1 MYDHLLGEIVEK
13 HASRAVVR
21 CAGVGYDV
29 RISLNS
35 ASQLRVGESQK
46 LFTILNVV
54 DGTPSLLGFASSA
67 ERELARRLLTI
78 TNVGPAIAL
87 ALLSVH
93 TPRELAAR
101 IEADDAAAL
110 KAVKGVGQ
118 KTAER
123 ICLELREVV
132 GKLDL
137 GGPLP
142 GGRPTDAVTGIG
154 AGASDIDNDAIA
166 ALVTLG
172 FKENDARTKV
182 AKARKKHGADSDT
195 EAIVKAVLQM

>member
-21 CAGVGYDV
+21 CAGIGFEV
-29 RISLNS
+29 RVSLTS
-35 ASQLRVGESQK
+35 ASELVVGQTQK

-54 DGTPSLLGFASSA
+54 DGTPSLLGFSSQA
-67 ERELARRLLTI
+67 ERELARRLLAV

-93 TPRELAAR
+93 APRDLAAR
-101 IEADDAAAL
+101 IAADDAAAL

-137 GGPLP
+137 GAPL
-142 GGRPTDAVTGIG
+142 GDAAATAANE
-154 AGASDIDNDAIA
+154 AGADDDAIA

-172 FKENDARTKV
+172 FKENDARAKV
-182 AKARKKHGADSDT
+182 EKARKKHGPDADT
-195 EAIVKAVLQM
+195 ESIVKAVLQM

>member
-21 CAGVGYDV
+21 CAGVGYEV
-29 RISLNS
+29 RVSLTS
-35 ASQLRVGESQK
+35 ASELVVGQTQK

-54 DGTPSLLGFASSA
+54 DGTPSLLGFSSQA
-67 ERELARRLLTI
+67 ERELARRLLAV

-93 TPRELAAR
+93 APRDLAAR
-101 IEADDAAAL
+101 IAADDAAAL

-137 GGPLP
+137 GAPLS
-142 GGRPTDAVTGIG
+142 DAAAAAASE
-154 AGASDIDNDAIA
+154 AGADDDAIA

-172 FKENDARTKV
+172 FKENDARAKTE
-182 AKARKKHGADSDT
+182 KARKKHGLDADT
-195 EAIVKAVLQM
+195 ESIVKAVLQM

>member
-13 HASRAVVR
+13 HASRIVVR

-35 ASQLRVGESQK
+35 ATDLKVGTTQK

-54 DGTPSLLGFASSA
+54 DGMPSLLGFSTQP
-67 ERELARRLLTI
+67 ERELARRLLAV

-87 ALLSVH
+87 ALLSVY
-93 TPRELAAR
+93 TPADLAKR
-101 IEADDAAAL
+101 ISADDDAAL

-132 GKLDL
+132 TKLDL
-137 GGPLP
+137 GMPTAA
-142 GGRPTDAVTGIG
+142 GGT
-154 AGASDIDNDAIA
+154 ASITADDDDAIA

-172 FKENDARTKV
+172 FKESDARNKV
-182 AKARKKHGADSDT
+182 DKARKQQGIGGDT
-195 EAIVKAVLQM
+195 ETIVKAVLQM

>member
-13 HASRAVVR
+13 HASRCVVR

-29 RISLNS
+29 RVSLNS
-35 ASQLRVGESQK
+35 ARDLVVGQTQR

-54 DGTPSLLGFASSA
+54 DGTPSLLGFSTAP
-67 ERELARRLLTI
+67 ERELARRLLAV

-87 ALLSVH
+87 ALLSVY
-93 TPRELAAR
+93 TPHDLAAR
-101 IEADDAAAL
+101 IAADDASAL

-132 GKLDL
+132 RKLDL
-137 GGPLP
+137 GGP
-142 GGRPTDAVTGIG
+142 TDAARTPPAG
-154 AGASDIDNDAIA
+154 AGSGADDDAIA

-172 FKENDARTKV
+172 FKENDARGKV
-182 AKARKKHGADSDT
+182 DKARRRHGADADT

>member
-21 CAGVGYDV
+21 CAGVGYEV
-29 RISLNS
+29 RVSLTS
-35 ASQLRVGESQK
+35 ASELVVGQTQK

-54 DGTPSLLGFASSA
+54 DGTPSLLGFSSQA
-67 ERELARRLLTI
+67 ERELARRLLAV

-93 TPRELAAR
+93 APRELASR
-101 IEADDAAAL
+101 IETGDAAAL

-137 GGPLP
+137 GAPAP
-142 GGRPTDAVTGIG
+142 GDAAAR
-154 AGASDIDNDAIA
+154 AGTAGLDDDAIA

-172 FKENDARTKV
+172 FKEGDARTKV
-182 AKARKKHGADSDT
+182 EKARTQHGLDADT
-195 EAIVKAVLQM
+195 ESIVKAVLQM

>member
-13 HASRAVVR
+13 HASRVVVR

-29 RISLNS
+29 RVSLNS
-35 ASQLRVGESQK
+35 ATQLQVGATQK
-46 LFTILNVV
+46 LFTVLNVV
-54 DGTPSLLGFASSA
+54 DGVPSLLGFATAA
-67 ERELARRLLTI
+67 ERELARRLLNV

-87 ALLSVH
+87 ALLSVYA
-93 TPRELAAR
+93 PADLAACIAR
-101 IEADDAAAL
+101 DDAAAL

-132 GKLDL
+132 AKLDL
-137 GGPLP
+137 GAPAAASGKATSV
-142 GGRPTDAVTGIG
+142 GGVD
-154 AGASDIDNDAIA
+154 DDAIA

-182 AKARKKHGADSDT
+182 DKARGRLGGTADT

>member
-1 MYDHLLGEIVEK
+1 VYDHLLGEIVEK

-21 CAGVGYDV
+21 CAGVGYEV
-29 RISLNS
+29 RVSLTS
-35 ASQLRVGESQK
+35 ASELVVGQTQK

-54 DGTPSLLGFASSA
+54 DGTPSLLGFSSQA
-67 ERELARRLLTI
+67 ERELARRLLAV

-93 TPRELAAR
+93 APRDLAGR
-101 IEADDAAAL
+101 IAADDAAAL

-137 GGPLP
+137 GAPLDDAAP
-142 GGRPTDAVTGIG
+142 ARPH
-154 AGASDIDNDAIA
+154 AGEDDDDAIA

-172 FKENDARTKV
+172 FKENDARAKV
-182 AKARKKHGADSDT
+182 AKARKKHGAAADT

>member
-21 CAGVGYDV
+21 CAGVGYEV
-29 RISLNS
+29 RVSLTS
-35 ASQLRVGESQK
+35 ASELVVGQTQK

-54 DGTPSLLGFASSA
+54 DGTPSLLGFTSQA
-67 ERELARRLLTI
+67 ERELARRLLAV

-93 TPRELAAR
+93 APRDLAGR
-101 IEADDAAAL
+101 IAADDAAAL

-137 GGPLP
+137 GAPLD
-142 GGRPTDAVTGIG
+142 DAAQQPAAQTG
-154 AGASDIDNDAIA
+154 ADNDAIA

-172 FKENDARTKV
+172 FKESDARGKV
-182 AKARKKHGADSDT
+182 EKARKRDGADADT
-195 EAIVKAVLQM
+195 ESIVKAVLQM

>member
-29 RISLNS
+29 RVSLNS
-35 ASQLRVGESQK
+35 ASDLVVGQTQK

-54 DGTPSLLGFASSA
+54 DGTPSLLGFSTPA
-67 ERELARRLLTI
+67 ERELARRLLAV

-87 ALLSVH
+87 ALLSVY
-93 TPRELAAR
+93 TPRDLAAR
-101 IEADDAAAL
+101 IAADDAPAL

-132 GKLDL
+132 TKLDL
-137 GGPLP
+137 GAAAP
-142 GGRPTDAVTGIG
+142 GEATDPAP
-154 AGASDIDNDAIA
+154 ASIADDDAIA

-172 FKENDARTKV
+172 FKESDARAKV
-182 AKARKKHGADSDT
+182 DKARKKQGATADT

>member
-21 CAGVGYDV
+21 CAGVGYEV
-29 RISLNS
+29 RVSLTS
-35 ASQLRVGESQK
+35 ASELVVGQTQK

-54 DGTPSLLGFASSA
+54 DGTPSLLGFSSQA
-67 ERELARRLLTI
+67 ERELARRLLAV

-93 TPRELAAR
+93 APRDLAGR
-101 IEADDAAAL
+101 IAADDAAAL

-137 GGPLP
+137 GAPLDDAAP
-142 GGRPTDAVTGIG
+142 ARPQ
-154 AGASDIDNDAIA
+154 AGEDDDDAIA

-172 FKENDARTKV
+172 FKENDARAKV
-182 AKARKKHGADSDT
+182 AKARKKHGAAADT

>member
-13 HASRAVVR
+13 HASRLVVR

-35 ASQLRVGESQK
+35 ASGILVGTTQK

-54 DGTPSLLGFASSA
+54 DGMPSLLGFSTQP
-67 ERELARRLLTI
+67 ERELARRLLAV

-87 ALLSVH
+87 ALLSVY
-93 TPRELAAR
+93 TPADLAKR
-101 IEADDAAAL
+101 IAADDALAL

-132 GKLDL
+132 TKLDL
-137 GGPLP
+137 GTPTTA
-142 GGRPTDAVTGIG
+142 GGSITAED
-154 AGASDIDNDAIA
+154 DDAIA

-172 FKENDARTKV
+172 FKEGDARIKV
-182 AKARKKHGADSDT
+182 DKARKKQGVEADT
-195 EAIVKAVLQM
+195 ETIVKAVLQM

>member
-1 MYDHLLGEIVEK
+1 VYDHLLGEIVEK

-21 CAGVGYDV
+21 CAGVGYEV
-29 RISLNS
+29 RVSLTS
-35 ASQLRVGESQK
+35 ASELVVGQTQK

-54 DGTPSLLGFASSA
+54 DGTPSLLGFSSQA
-67 ERELARRLLTI
+67 ERELARRLLAV

-93 TPRELAAR
+93 APRDLAAR
-101 IEADDAAAL
+101 IAADDAAAL

-137 GGPLP
+137 GAPL
-142 GGRPTDAVTGIG
+142 GDAAATAANE
-154 AGASDIDNDAIA
+154 AGADDDAIA

-182 AKARKKHGADSDT
+182 EKARKKHGPDADT
-195 EAIVKAVLQM
+195 ESIVKAVLQM

>member
-1 MYDHLLGEIVEK
+1 MYDHLHGEIVEK

-21 CAGVGYDV
+21 CAGVGYEV
-29 RISLNS
+29 RVSLTS
-35 ASQLRVGESQK
+35 ASELVVGQTQT
-46 LFTILNVV
+46 LLTILNVV
-54 DGTPSLLGFASSA
+54 DGTPSLLGFSSQA
-67 ERELARRLLTI
+67 ERELARRLLAV

-93 TPRELAAR
+93 SPRELAAR
-101 IEADDAAAL
+101 IAADDAAAL

-137 GGPLP
+137 GAPAP
-142 GGRPTDAVTGIG
+142 GEVPG
-154 AGASDIDNDAIA
+154 AAGKADLDDDAIA

-182 AKARKKHGADSDT
+182 EKARKQHGLDADT
-195 EAIVKAVLQM
+195 ESIVKAVLQM

>member
-21 CAGVGYDV
+21 CAGVGYEV
-29 RISLNS
+29 RVSLTS
-35 ASQLRVGESQK
+35 ASELVVGQTQK

-54 DGTPSLLGFASSA
+54 DGTPSLLGFSSQA
-67 ERELARRLLTI
+67 ERELARRLLAV

-93 TPRELAAR
+93 APRDLAGR
-101 IEADDAAAL
+101 IAADDAAAL

-137 GGPLP
+137 GAPLD
-142 GGRPTDAVTGIG
+142 DAAQQPAAQTG
-154 AGASDIDNDAIA
+154 ADNDAIA

-172 FKENDARTKV
+172 FKESDARGKV
-182 AKARKKHGADSDT
+182 EKARKRDGADADT
-195 EAIVKAVLQM
+195 ESIVKAVLQM

>member
-29 RISLNS
+29 RVSLNS
-35 ASQLRVGESQK
+35 ATDLVVGQTQK

-54 DGTPSLLGFASSA
+54 DGTPSLLGFSSQA
-67 ERELARRLLTI
+67 ERELARRLLAV

-87 ALLSVH
+87 ALLSVY
-93 TPRELAAR
+93 TPRDLAAR
-101 IEADDAAAL
+101 IAADDAGAL

-132 GKLDL
+132 TKLDL
-137 GGPLP
+137 GAPVP
-142 GGRPTDAVTGIG
+142 GDAAAPAPTTATD
-154 AGASDIDNDAIA
+154 DDAIA

-182 AKARKKHGADSDT
+182 DKARKKHGADADT